1 MGCLHVEL
9 CVRQGSKEVSY
20 ISPYWSEIRMSLVV
34 GRGSLRNSNRAD
46 GGRRPGLYVEY
57 GTALAI
63 APPGRRYVCWHRQH
77 LQVLWKFWS
86 EILCVSAILTSR
98 KRFFIRS
105 SFLTLLL
112 VTTCPVSDTPVRYE
126 PEGCP
131 WPSKRTHRGWSCP
144 SRHQEKAAPRSQLT
158 NWVSPAA

>member
-20 ISPYWSEIRMSLVV
+20 ISSYWSEIRMSLVV

-63 APPGRRYVCWHRQH
+63 APPGRGYACLDRTRARASPAFPGALEV
-77 LQVLWKFWS
+77 WS
-86 EILCVSAILTSR
+86 EILCVSAVITSR

-105 SFLTLLL
+105 SFLQL
-112 VTTCPVSDTPVRYE
+112 S
-126 PEGCP
+126 
-131 WPSKRTHRGWSCP
+131 WASPSSPCRRSWAILQMLGKVCP
-144 SRHQEKAAPRSQLT
+144 SAKLSKQKIMY
-158 NWVSPAA
+158 